1 MRRQFSPDCMGRAS
15 YPVVGD
21 KGKLEAASSGR
32 CIRLFSARQGEL
44 FHEDSRFIDT
54 DRFGC
59 SPNAY
64 ADRLSSIDERP
75 YARIIEPTER
85 VR

>member
-1 MRRQFSPDCMGRAS
+1 MCRQFSPDCVGRAS

-21 KGKLEAASSGR
+21 KGKLEPTSSGR
-32 CIRLFSARQGEL
+32 WIRPFNACQWEL
-44 FHEDSRFIDT
+44 FHEDSHCTDT
-54 DRFGC
+54 DLFSC

-75 YARIIEPTER
+75 HAGIIEPSKR